1 MFKNIYI
8 SKIVKFIYGSLF
20 KSFMASA
27 FRNAL
32 EFFNEIGIYDVVLPF
47 LLIFTI
53 VFAILEKTKLF
64 GYEDTEKKYTRKNL
78 NSMVAFVIA
87 FLVVASTR
95 IVAIISQTISHVV
108 LLLLLGIFFMI
119 LIGVFLGDKELK
131 FSRDDRWFVFWS
143 VFMLIGIFL
152 IFLNAIKTENGTS
165 WLELGWNWIASHW
178 SSSFLGAL
186 ILILIVVGF
195 MYYIITPYKPKEEKK
210 KKEEE

>member
-1 MFKNIYI
+1 
-8 SKIVKFIYGSLF
+8 
-20 KSFMASA
+20 MASA